1 MRRARVR
8 HFVYM
13 EIIRGCQME
22 TITSRE
28 NAKIKYAC
36 RLREEEKLRTAD
48 GLFFAE
54 GPKLCLELARGC
66 TLQTLYATEKALA
79 HTPELEAFAGKTVLV
94 TEPVAQKLS
103 GTKTSQDVFGVFEH
117 PGWQAADI
125 LAKGRR
131 ILALEAVQDPG
142 NVGTL
147 LRSAAAFG
155 FDGSTALYL
164 STQHIPC
171 SRCAMVSRKLLDRI
185 RAAARGRDSV
195 TELLRLATAMAENCR
210 RIPESLL
217 HFRRELCADDVFS
230 ASGKRAL
237 ILSHE
242 LTMTGAPIVL
252 VSAVP
257 VLRSMGFEVVVLGPA
272 DDGSLPLFLDAGAAV
287 VTRSD
292 CVMSSS
298 LWGLA
303 TSADFVLA
311 NTVVEAAAVS
321 TLNGSFVPVLWWL
334 HDAFAGYPFIAHRIP
349 KTLDSNV
356 HVCAVGSHATA
367 AMHSVRPDFSIE
379 QLIYGLPDYAQESF
393 PPYDISYAGGR
404 PLFVTV
410 GSFEPRKG
418 QDIFCNAIRLL
429 KPEVR
434 QKAAFLFVGK
444 AADKSLKNAVDALV
458 EDYPDTVFYR
468 KRLERPEIKSLMDQC
483 ACVVCASR
491 DDPMPTFVT
500 EGLIFGKPSIVSEH
514 TGTAGLI
521 TEGVDGFVYRDDDPD
536 QLAKVLEHAILHP
549 DQLAAMKADCRK
561 MYEKYY
567 SNEAYVATLTRLV
580 NELTT

>member
-1 MRRARVR
+1 M
-8 HFVYM
+8 
-13 EIIRGCQME
+13 
-22 TITSRE
+22 
-28 NAKIKYAC
+28 
-36 RLREEEKLRTAD
+36 
-48 GLFFAE
+48 
-54 GPKLCLELARGC
+54 
-66 TLQTLYATEKALA
+66 
-79 HTPELEAFAGKTVLV
+79 
-94 TEPVAQKLS
+94 
-103 GTKTSQDVFGVFEH
+103 
-117 PGWQAADI
+117 
-125 LAKGRR
+125 
-131 ILALEAVQDPG
+131 
-142 NVGTL
+142 
-147 LRSAAAFG
+147 
-155 FDGSTALYL
+155 
-164 STQHIPC
+164 
-171 SRCAMVSRKLLDRI
+171 
-185 RAAARGRDSV
+185 
-195 TELLRLATAMAENCR
+195 
-210 RIPESLL
+210 
-217 HFRRELCADDVFS
+217 
-230 ASGKRAL
+230 
-237 ILSHE
+237 
-242 LTMTGAPIVL
+242 
-252 VSAVP
+252 
-257 VLRSMGFEVVVLGPA
+257 
-272 DDGSLPLFLDAGAAV
+272 
-287 VTRSD
+287 
-292 CVMSSS
+292 
-298 LWGLA
+298 
-303 TSADFVLA
+303 
-311 NTVVEAAAVS
+311 VVEAPVVN

-334 HDAFAGYPFIAHRIP
+334 HDAFAGYPFIAHKIP
-349 KTLDSNV
+349 KTLGSNV

-367 AMHSVRPDFSIE
+367 AMHSVRPDFNIE

-393 PPYDISYAGGR
+393 PVYDISYAGGR

-444 AADKSLKNAVDALV
+444 AADKSLKSAVDALV

-483 ACVVCASR
+483 TCVVCASR